1 MNIELIESLGDDDW
15 LEPSKQITKLI
26 KPEIQQ
32 SPKDKGLAKRCR
44 DSFEQDRQYKLSL
57 WREKFI
63 DEFNIDDLDNQ
74 INDYCNGIY
83 RINKYI
89 DDYIN
94 LNLLN
99 YVHDNKAELIS
110 DYPNTSQLV
119 SYLLSQ
125 ENNNSITKF
134 RLHSVFNQVVF
145 GSTRQSGVS
154 NAGIAGEEFVDAI
167 LASCGLNEGIDYKR
181 QHKSNT
187 YSDTDF
193 VLPWVEDYRDQDV
206 QIFAAVQFSSNDR
219 IRMVGGELKS
229 GAQAVAITGS
239 GLDSSSK
246 NLDTIG
252 ANILAGMMEKN
263 HQLVCYQGEIERMI
277 EKHENKVKMVKKD
290 GTKPKSVAGNE
301 TKLTYF
307 KEYAISFSE
316 FAKTITERFKSS

>member
-1 MNIELIESLGDDDW
+1 MIIELIESFGGDDW
-15 LEPSKQITKLI
+15 LESSKQITELI
-26 KPEIQQ
+26 KPEIQH
-32 SPKDKGLAKRCR
+32 SPKDKGLAKKYR
-44 DSFEQDRQYKLSL
+44 DTFEQKRQDKLIL

-63 DEFNIDDLDNQ
+63 DEFNIDDVDNQ
-74 INDYCNGIY
+74 INNYCNGIY
-83 RINKYI
+83 KINKRI

-94 LNLLN
+94 FNLLN
-99 YVHDNKAELIS
+99 YVNDNITELIS

-119 SYLLSQ
+119 SYLLSKKD
-125 ENNNSITKF
+125 NNLITKL
-134 RLHSVFNQVVF
+134 RLHSVFNQVIF
-145 GSTRQSGVS
+145 TSTRQSGVS
-154 NAGIAGEEFVDAI
+154 NAGIAGEEFVDVI
-167 LASCGLNEGIDYKR
+167 LTSCGLLEGKDFKR

-193 VLPWVEDYRDQDV
+193 VLPWVEDNRDQDV

-277 EKHENKVKMVKKD
+277 EKLENKVKMVKRD
-290 GTKPKSVAGNE
+290 GTKPISVARNE

-316 FAKTITERFKSS
+316 FAKIVTKRF